1 VTVESYLSC
10 FLFFRSWSRASCDCL
25 SLSRWK
31 TSVSGSSRDRSFF
44 EGVDC
49 VPMVLDCALEVGFL
63 GVLGGMVLSVML
75 VSGFTIFFRGRGV
88 YFSQDYMYRVLKN
101 FNDCDICSVSERL
114 GRYFVA
120 MKLCGESGKS
130 GCDFGNFLRE

>member
-1 VTVESYLSC
+1 
-10 FLFFRSWSRASCDCL
+10 
-25 SLSRWK
+25 
-31 TSVSGSSRDRSFF
+31 
-44 EGVDC
+44 
-49 VPMVLDCALEVGFL
+49 MVLDCALEVGFL

-130 GCDFGNFLRE
+130 GCDFGNFFSKCRCVSVFSL